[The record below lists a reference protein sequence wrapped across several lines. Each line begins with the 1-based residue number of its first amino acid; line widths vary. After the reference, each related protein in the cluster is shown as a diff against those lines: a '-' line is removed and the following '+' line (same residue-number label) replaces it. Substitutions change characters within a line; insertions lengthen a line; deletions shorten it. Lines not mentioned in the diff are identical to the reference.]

1 MGLIAAKC
9 VQCGADIDVDESREY
24 GYCPHCGT
32 KYITEKVV
40 QNVYNTVNNTL
51 NNTTNIAHATIVT
64 QGEDGSSALREQF
77 EAYIR
82 LNDPDRL
89 LSTAEEMVKK
99 YPQSAESHLC
109 LAYAAARAAQ
119 IYYENGLAWLE
130 SGECDIF
137 LPQYMRT
144 GVAAGPAVLA
154 ERIVDSLLRQKNV
167 SVQSCKRIM
176 DGAARLDP
184 SDSDGRQIDD
194 FFASVPKDANK
205 DEIFACNVIVG
216 AACVCGNDCLLR
228 AREAAENA
236 ERVQGGSAEARKRA
250 ADAIAAAEGLYDRM
264 EKEIRD
270 GAVAEI
276 QKAGAAENK
285 PAAPGKARKIVATVC
300 MIIAVLAFTIL
311 IVSSLL

>member
-40 QNVYNTVNNTL
+40 QNVYNTV

-144 GVAAGPAVLA
+144 GAAAGPAVLA

-167 SVQSCKRIM
+167 AVQSGKRIM

-184 SDSDGRQIDD
+184 SGADGRQIDD

-250 ADAIAAAEGLYDRM
+250 A
-264 EKEIRD
+264 
-270 GAVAEI
+270 VAEI